1 MGRCEGFAVGVT
13 GQQQAGKDG
22 QGKQAM
28 PPKRLARGT
37 GIKER
42 KAGHKAV
49 SCTAFLPEAGRGG
62 LSIGRDTQ
70 ALADRGGNVQL
81 RSGQDWQRKAAK
93 GQTKGAD
100 QGGR

>member
-1 MGRCEGFAVGVT
+1 M
-13 GQQQAGKDG
+13 
-22 QGKQAM
+22 
-28 PPKRLARGT
+28 

-81 RSGQDWQRKAAK
+81 RSGQDWRRKAARGQTQGQTRGQAK
-93 GQTKGAD
+93 GQTGMRCDVMIPLRVARSGKLF
-100 QGGR
+100 

>member
-1 MGRCEGFAVGVT
+1 M
-13 GQQQAGKDG
+13 
-22 QGKQAM
+22 
-28 PPKRLARGT
+28 

-81 RSGQDWQRKAAK
+81 RSGQDWRRKAARWQTK
-93 GQTKGAD
+93 GQTKGQIGMRCDVMIPLRVARS
-100 QGGR
+100 GKLF